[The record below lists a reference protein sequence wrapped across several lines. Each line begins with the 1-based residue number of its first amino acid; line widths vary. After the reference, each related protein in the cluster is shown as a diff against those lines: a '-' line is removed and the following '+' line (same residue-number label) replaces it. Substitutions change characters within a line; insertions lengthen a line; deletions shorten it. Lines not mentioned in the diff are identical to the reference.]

1 MAVQS
6 GSEPPAVSSAEVKRR
21 KCLSVG
27 DLEGAAAA
35 EVALLVAVLDAQFG
49 RAQINA
55 DQGLITVQVG
65 KHCQRPSFSDGFRC
79 CVGILWVHCSLIT
92 DVHCIAAVKVDD
104 RHVAVECKT
113 GKVEC
118 ADFALKARV
127 EVAISRLME
136 ALAPASLQE

>member
-65 KHCQRPSFSDGFRC
+65 KHCQRPSFLHGFRC
-79 CVGILWVHCSLIT
+79 CVGILWVHCSLVT
-92 DVHCIAAVKVDD
+92 EIAAVKVDD